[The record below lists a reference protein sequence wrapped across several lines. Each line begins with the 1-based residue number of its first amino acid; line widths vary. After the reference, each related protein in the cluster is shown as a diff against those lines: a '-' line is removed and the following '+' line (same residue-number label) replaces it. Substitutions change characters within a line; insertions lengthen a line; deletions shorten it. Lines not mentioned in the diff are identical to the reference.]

1 MGKRGMPRTRDL
13 ISFRFPFQVLAF
25 LKSIKGGERTAFLEA
40 LIKASP
46 AFQDWQ
52 KRVEA

>member
-1 MGKRGMPRTRDL
+1 MGKRGMQRSRNL
-13 ISFRFPFQVLAF
+13 ISFRLPFQVLAF
-25 LKSIKGGERTAFLEA
+25 LKSIKGGERTAFIEQ
-40 LIKASP
+40 LIEASP